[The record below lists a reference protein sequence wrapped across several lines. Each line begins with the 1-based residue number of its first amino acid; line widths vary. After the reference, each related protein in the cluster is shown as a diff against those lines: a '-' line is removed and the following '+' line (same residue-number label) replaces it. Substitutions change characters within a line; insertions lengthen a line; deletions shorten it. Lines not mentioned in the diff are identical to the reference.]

1 MTPMK
6 DTVII
11 LMAKKPQIGRT
22 KTRLYTALSPRQAVE
37 FSEALLL
44 DSIDLVKDLSWSDL
58 ALAITPLESVQYF
71 QSITPAGTYLMPV
84 AGENVGQCLAQAIKA
99 LLSMGYQK
107 AIALNSDS
115 PSLPLEYLLQA
126 SDRLEQSDLVFGP
139 AYDGGYYLVG
149 MTRPIPQIFDGITW
163 STERVLAQTQ
173 ERAEELGLSIGLVP
187 PWYDIDTPKDLVR
200 YLVEL
205 EQTPPDRLV
214 NSRRVL
220 ADIRLRPSWG

>member
-1 MTPMK
+1 MNE
-6 DTVII
+6 TVII

-37 FSEALLL
+37 FSEAMLL
-44 DSIDLVKDLSWSDL
+44 DSIDLVKGLSWSDL
-58 ALAITPLESVQYF
+58 ALAITPLESVLYF
-71 QSITPAGTYLMPV
+71 QSITPVGTYLTPV
-84 AGENVGQCLAQAIKA
+84 VGENIGQCLAQAIKA
-99 LLSMGYQK
+99 LLSTGYRK

-126 SDRLEQSDLVFGP
+126 ADGLERSDLVFGP

-149 MTRPIPQIFDGITW
+149 MSRPIPQIFEGIAW

-173 ERAEELGLSIGLVP
+173 ERAEELGLSIRLIS

-200 YLVEL
+200 YMAEL

-220 ADIRLRPSWG
+220 ADIRLRPGLG